1 MAPRKICP
9 HCENTFSSYQS
20 LWNHKKQQR
29 CVGKPKSSV
38 YEKIKAMVPVNHY
51 DIPPMKKSTDI
62 QPELMKQIKAEG
74 TGLENN
80 KADQNLI
87 RKIALPQ
94 TIEGL
99 LKRLTE
105 LLDEIKEGDK
115 SASKLEMMAIV
126 NKLKDKNALTDKEC
140 DDICESIEACK
151 SVNSSEDE
159 TENDTATDDDS
170 ESEDEDINIY
180 QLIDQTVQKVTKN
193 TRENL
198 TKIMSEVD
206 ETLRDKIKAFLNG
219 EEIGESIRRFLNND
233 LISAKIGVLINEIEH
248 AKERVKEIIQ
258 QLHDIPDDEVIKRLE
273 SLRIHDLINEEQFK
287 RMAVADNDITSL
299 SKALVGK
306 GLWLGR
312 K

>member
-1 MAPRKICP
+1 MFDIFKPQCLWESLSSSSK
-9 HCENTFSSYQS
+9 NT
-20 LWNHKKQQR
+20 
-29 CVGKPKSSV
+29 
-38 YEKIKAMVPVNHY
+38 
-51 DIPPMKKSTDI
+51 
-62 QPELMKQIKAEG
+62 
-74 TGLENN
+74 
-80 KADQNLI
+80 
-87 RKIALPQ
+87 
-94 TIEGL
+94 
-99 LKRLTE
+99 
-105 LLDEIKEGDK
+105 
-115 SASKLEMMAIV
+115 
-126 NKLKDKNALTDKEC
+126 LTDKEC
-140 DDICESIEACK
+140 NDICKSIEAIK
-151 SVNSSEDE
+151 SGNSSEDE
-159 TENDTATDDDS
+159 SENGTATEDDS

-248 AKERVKEIIQ
+248 AKERVKEIIL